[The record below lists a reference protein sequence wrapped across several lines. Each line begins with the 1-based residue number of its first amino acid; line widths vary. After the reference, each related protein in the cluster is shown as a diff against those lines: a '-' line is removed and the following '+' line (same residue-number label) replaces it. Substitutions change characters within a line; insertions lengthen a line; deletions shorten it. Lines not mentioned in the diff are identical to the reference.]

1 MNTSSL
7 FFFAPNNFYL
17 LYKEGNLMAINIK
30 FNEVGIIGLV
40 IGAIGTGYGIWREM
54 KSNNLAKKL
63 DTTLSSLESKT
74 TVDISQDVI
83 DKAVKNAVEHHANA
97 CVKKVAQETA
107 DLIRDDMDSM
117 IRKDVD
123 RVYNDLKESVQE
135 RVSEEIASIDYDE
148 FREEIQRKA
157 EHKVFEEVKDAM
169 NVGKIF
175 GGAITGRGIDFEGL
189 AKVAEKLPAYQREGF
204 LTSIVKAM
212 R

>member
-1 MNTSSL
+1 MS
-7 FFFAPNNFYL
+7 
-17 LYKEGNLMAINIK
+17 INVK

-40 IGAIGTGYGIWREM
+40 VGAIGTAYGIWREK
-54 KSNNLAKKL
+54 KSNDLAKKL
-63 DTTLSSLESKT
+63 DTTLSSLENKT
-74 TVDISQDVI
+74 KVDISQDVI
-83 DKAVKNAVEHHANA
+83 DKAVKNAVERHANA
-97 CVKKVAQETA
+97 CVKKVTQETA

-175 GGAITGRGIDFEGL
+175 GGAITGRGIDFEGM
-189 AKVAEKLPAYQREGF
+189 AKVVEKLPSYQREGF

>member
-1 MNTSSL
+1 MS
-7 FFFAPNNFYL
+7 
-17 LYKEGNLMAINIK
+17 INIK

-40 IGAIGTGYGIWREM
+40 IGAIGTGYGIWRE
-54 KSNNLAKKL
+54 KRSNDLAKKL

-74 TVDISQDVI
+74 NVDISQDVI
-83 DKAVKNAVEHHANA
+83 DKAVKNAVERHANA

-175 GGAITGRGIDFEGL
+175 GGAITGRGIDFEGM
-189 AKVAEKLPAYQREGF
+189 AKVVEKLPAYQREGF

>member
-1 MNTSSL
+1 MS
-7 FFFAPNNFYL
+7 
-17 LYKEGNLMAINIK
+17 INIK

-40 IGAIGTGYGIWREM
+40 IGAIGTGYGIWRE
-54 KSNNLAKKL
+54 KRSNDLAKKL

-74 TVDISQDVI
+74 KVDISQDVI
-83 DKAVKNAVEHHANA
+83 DKAVKNAVERHANA

-148 FREEIQRKA
+148 MRAEIRRKA
-157 EHKVFEEVKDAM
+157 ERKVFDEFCNVSNIGRVFGNVVRGSNNAVQNMEEVSGILSQFWSDSDKIKAL
-169 NVGKIF
+169 NTIF
-175 GGAITGRGIDFEGL
+175 GKGA
-189 AKVAEKLPAYQREGF
+189 
-204 LTSIVKAM
+204 
-212 R
+212 